1 LRIALSFPDKIQ
13 PLLSKIELET
23 IENQIVKQ
31 IFYKMKNIA
40 DTDKKEVKNDFRVD
54 KFLNTL
60 TEEEKRFVSKL
71 IISAEIDEDYI
82 MENLKDCIKRLKIKF
97 IDKKIKELSK
107 SADKNLLQNLIR
119 QKKEILR
126 NSYEGL

>member
-1 LRIALSFPDKIQ
+1 MRIALSFPDKIQ